1 MKKIFYIIA
10 IFISLIYVNVSAN
23 TIYSIDMDI
32 YLDEN
37 GNANITEV
45 WNVKGHDGTEWY
57 KPLRDL
63 GESELSN
70 FTVSMDGNP
79 LKRKTWNVNES
90 LKEKAGYYGINYHNG
105 DTELCFG
112 KSDFN
117 NHTFTLKYNLSN
129 YVFNTNDA
137 QVLYWTLFPKFQNV
151 DFQVINITIK
161 SFYDFPDTLDV
172 WGYGYQ
178 GYAYVENGVIKLTN
192 VDYPSM
198 NGHYAVVL
206 VKFPVNTFKTTYR
219 NNRFNTFDDVYKA
232 SNEGTHKYDY
242 SNNYNNSSYSNNSNK
257 KNSVTELIKK
267 FFGIIFHVVF
277 LIPIFLTSIIL
288 KNSGYGYINNKKID
302 KKNTPYFRDIP
313 CNKDI
318 YYANTL
324 IYLNSFGYKESNIL
338 GAIILK
344 WIREDKIGF
353 KKEEKGLLK
362 KEKGILDLTLKPTF
376 DNLNEQKLFDKMY
389 TASKDGILEPK
400 EFERWARNNYTSFF
414 NTLSN
419 FKDDEIR
426 RLKSNNMIYKR
437 TNKSECKKKNVMND
451 EIYNDSIKLYGL
463 KKFLDDFSNI
473 DTRETMEVKIWDE
486 YLMFAYL
493 FGIADKVAKQIKNLY
508 PDLMEQNDFDYDSII
523 IINSI
528 SRGTVSAASSARSSA
543 EHYSSG
549 GGGFSIGGGGGGS
562 FGGGGFSGGGS
573 R

>member
-37 GNANITEV
+37 GNANITEI

-129 YVFNTNDA
+129 YVFNTSDA

-161 SFYDFPDTLDV
+161 SFYEFPDTLDV

-198 NGHYAVVL
+198 NGNYAVVL

-242 SNNYNNSSYSNNSNK
+242 NNNYNNSSYSNNSNK

-353 KKEEKGLLK
+353 KKEEKGILK
-362 KEKGILDLTLKPTF
+362 KEKGILDLTLEPTF
-376 DNLNEQKLFDKMY
+376 DNPNEQKLFDKMY

-508 PDLMEQNDFDYDSII
+508 PDLMKQNDFDYDSII

>member
-1 MKKIFYIIA
+1 MKKIFYLIA
-10 IFISLIYVNVSAN
+10 IFISLIYVNVSEN

-37 GNANITEV
+37 GNASITEV
-45 WNVKGHDGTEWY
+45 WNVKGRDGTEWY

-63 GESELSN
+63 GKSELSN

-79 LKRKTWNVNES
+79 LKRKNWNVNES
-90 LKEKAGYYGINYHNG
+90 LREKAGYYGINYHNG

-112 KSDFN
+112 KSDYN

-137 QVLYWTLFPKFQNV
+137 QVLYWTLFSKFQNV
-151 DFQVINITIK
+151 NFQLINITIK
-161 SFYDFPDTLDV
+161 SFYEFPDTLDV

-192 VDYPSM
+192 EDYPSM
-198 NGHYAVVL
+198 NNKYAVVL
-206 VKFPVNTFKTTYR
+206 VKFPLNTFKTTYR
-219 NNRFNTFDDVYKA
+219 TNRFNTFDDVYKA
-232 SNEGTHKYDY
+232 SNEGTYKYDY
-242 SNNYNNSSYSNNSNK
+242 NNNNSSYSNNNHN
-257 KNSVTELIKK
+257 KNSLSEFIKK
-267 FFGIIFHVVF
+267 FFSLIFGAIF
-277 LIPIFLTSIIL
+277 FIPICIIGIIL

-353 KKEEKGLLK
+353 KKEEKGILK
-362 KEKGILDLTLKPTF
+362 KEKGILDLTLEPTF

-426 RLKSNNMIYKR
+426 RLKNNNMIYKR
-437 TNKSECKKKNVMND
+437 TNKNECKKKNVMND

-473 DTRETMEVKIWDE
+473 DTKETMEVKIWDE

-508 PDLMEQNDFDYDSII
+508 PDLMEQNDFDYDSIL

-528 SRGTVSAASSARSSA
+528 SRGTVSAASSARSAA
-543 EHYSSG
+543 ENYSSG